1 MKSRFQKKNYR
12 KSRRQSV
19 RRKIQRGLGI
29 GAIGMPNCR
38 QYAPPCP
45 QSCKRLGLRCV
56 SPKEYAAEIS
66 RKKVNVVVK

>member
-29 GAIGMPNCR
+29 GAIGMPNFR
-38 QYAPPCP
+38 QYAPCP
-45 QSCKRLGLRCV
+45 QSYKQLGQRCV
-56 SPKEYAAEIS
+56 SPKEYAKAIS
-66 RKKVNVVVK
+66 RKKGRCGC